1 MENFNNIILIQN
13 LNKFI
18 SAIKDNLCS
27 IQAFKLSCLYKDI
40 CLQNYKYKPRLICNQ
55 VIHEWEH
62 SSKTH
67 TLTVD
72 IIREMLT
79 HDLWVLFNEIQYEYL
94 SETQINSENSKNE
107 AEELQRKIKKISE
120 ICIFIKNGILFKE
133 FIDNYRLGYF
143 N

>member
-1 MENFNNIILIQN
+1 MKNIQELMSSIENENYFE
-13 LNKFI
+13 
-18 SAIKDNLCS
+18 A
-27 IQAFKLSCLYKDI
+27 SCVYKDVW
-40 CLQNYKYKPRLICNQ
+40 LKNYKYKPRLDICNQ

-62 SSKTH
+62 SFKEE

-72 IIREMLT
+72 TIR
-79 HDLWVLFNEIQYEYL
+79 
-94 SETQINSENSKNE
+94 QILVREVFELAS
-107 AEELQRKIKKISE
+107 ELQKRYLFESQLNGENETLEIKIKNISK

>member
-1 MENFNNIILIQN
+1 MENFNLNNIILMEN

-18 SAIKDNLCS
+18 CAIKDNLDS

-62 SSKTH
+62 SCKKH

-72 IIREMLT
+72 IIRETLT
-79 HDLWVLFNEIQYEYL
+79 YDLWVLFNEMQVDL
-94 SETQINSENSKNE
+94 SESQLNSKNGE
-107 AEELQRKIKKISE
+107 NETLQRQIKKMSE

>member
-1 MENFNNIILIQN
+1 MENIQQ
-13 LNKFI
+13 LI
-18 SAIKDNLCS
+18 SALEDNNY
-27 IQAFKLSCLYKDI
+27 FKASCLYKDV
-40 CLQNYKYKPRLICNQ
+40 CLKNYKYKPRLNICNQ

-62 SSKTH
+62 SYKEE

-72 IIREMLT
+72 TIRQILVHEVFELASET
-79 HDLWVLFNEIQYEYL
+79 QNQYL
-94 SETQINSENSKNE
+94 SEVQHYDQSDEIHEKF
-107 AEELQRKIKKISE
+107 QKKIKKISE